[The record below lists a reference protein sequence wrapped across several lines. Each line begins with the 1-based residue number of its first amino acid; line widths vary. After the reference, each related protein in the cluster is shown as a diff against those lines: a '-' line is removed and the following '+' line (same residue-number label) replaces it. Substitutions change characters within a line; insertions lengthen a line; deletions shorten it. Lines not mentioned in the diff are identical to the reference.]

1 MSNLVIA
8 EQIAARF
15 KNASQIES
23 LRRGDPTERAAE
35 MTEWMCS
42 EGWARIVE
50 LVRQQEWGTLE
61 QALLRLDSD
70 ELRCAC
76 QWAAIELA
84 RLEP

>member
-1 MSNLVIA
+1 MADEELA
-8 EQIAARF
+8 EQAAACF
-15 KNASQIES
+15 ENASQIER
-23 LRRGDPTERAAE
+23 LRRSDPTERAAE

>member
-1 MSNLVIA
+1 MSNLAIA
-8 EQIAARF
+8 EQVAALF
-15 KNASQIES
+15 KNAAQIET
-23 LRRGDPTERAAE
+23 LRRSDPTERAAE

-42 EGWARIVE
+42 EGWARIVK
-50 LVRQQEWGTLE
+50 LVRAQEWGTLE